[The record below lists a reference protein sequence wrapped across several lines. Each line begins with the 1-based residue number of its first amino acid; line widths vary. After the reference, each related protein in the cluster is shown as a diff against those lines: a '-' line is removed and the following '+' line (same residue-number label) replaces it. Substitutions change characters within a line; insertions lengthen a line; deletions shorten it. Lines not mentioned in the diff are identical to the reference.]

1 MTSHKFTIEQRQT
14 TSRAKNV
21 RYAMIQDGWARPLLL
36 SHEDAVH
43 LFTQLGE
50 ALALPLPPIQKPKQ
64 CTSETRVVNGTG
76 YVVVQCQDGEAYH
89 GLRHRY
95 MAENGAEVSWW

>member
-1 MTSHKFTIEQRQT
+1 MTAHKFTIEQRQT

-21 RYAMIQDGWARPLLL
+21 RYAMSQEGWARPL
-36 SHEDAVH
+36 
-43 LFTQLGE
+43 
-50 ALALPLPPIQKPKQ
+50 PKIQKPKQ

-76 YVVVQCQDGEAYH
+76 YVVVQCQGGEAYH